1 MKSKRILL
9 IIMMLLLNIMF
20 INCKKGEK
28 TDLNIIIS
36 NQIFNQKNSEYLV
49 CFTDKDNKSLDKIL
63 KDYTESTNK
72 DKVAYNV
79 YVVKDLTQKNSV
91 NVLDGIKSLKDI
103 KIKEYPTLVKVTTVK
118 GEKEIKYVCSQLQNI
133 NNYLNGLLS
142 KYN

>member
-49 CFTDKDNKSLDKIL
+49 CFTDKDNKRLDKIL
-63 KDYTESTNK
+63 KDYT
-72 DKVAYNV
+72 
-79 YVVKDLTQKNSV
+79 
-91 NVLDGIKSLKDI
+91 I
-103 KIKEYPTLVKVTTVK
+103 
-118 GEKEIKYVCSQLQNI
+118 
-133 NNYLNGLLS
+133 
-142 KYN
+142 